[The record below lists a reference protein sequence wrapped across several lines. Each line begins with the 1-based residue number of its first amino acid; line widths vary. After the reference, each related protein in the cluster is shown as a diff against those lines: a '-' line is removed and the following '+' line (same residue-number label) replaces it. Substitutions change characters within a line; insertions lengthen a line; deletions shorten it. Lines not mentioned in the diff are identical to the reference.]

1 MRSGVNTYWASS
13 PVISRYPNNPILTAE
28 SVPFPSLLTFNAGV
42 TKFLGKY
49 VMVFRNDYGDA
60 QNKTIQ
66 GTNLGLAFS
75 DNGISWEVQ
84 SKPCL
89 EISDED
95 ILWINDPRLTVIDS
109 RCYLTYAIIARS
121 GVRGGIAVTDDFEYF
136 EICHTSLPDNR
147 NLVLFPERIDN
158 KYVRLDRPFAG
169 YLRTDPGRYDIWMSN
184 SPDLEY
190 WGNHQLL
197 LQAKKIPYCNEK
209 IGPGAPPV
217 KTSRGWLHIF
227 HAVYVHSGNRK
238 NGWEDTWNKE
248 YLAGILLLEKDNPYK
263 IRGFSKKPLMVPEAS
278 YEVSEGFR
286 NHVIFP
292 GGIIVEQTGEVK
304 IYYGAAD
311 TVECLAMGE
320 VDELVNFVLSDTT

>member
-1 MRSGVNTYWASS
+1 MKSGIDKRWASS
-13 PVISRYPNNPILTAE
+13 PIVTRYPKNPILTAE

-42 TKFLGKY
+42 AKFLGKY

-60 QNKTIQ
+60 DKKIIQ

-75 DNGISWEVQ
+75 IDGIHWEVQ

-89 EISDED
+89 EISDAD

-121 GVRGGIAVTDDFEYF
+121 GVRGGIAVTDDFEHF

-147 NLVLFPERIDN
+147 NLVLFPEKIDN
-158 KYVRLDRPFAG
+158 KFVRLDRPFAN
-169 YLRTDPGRYDIWMSN
+169 YLRSDPGRFDIWISN
-184 SPDLEY
+184 SPDLTY

-197 LQAKKIPYCNEK
+197 LDAKKIPYSNEK

-227 HAVYVHSGNRK
+227 HAVYVHPGRRK
-238 NGWEDTWNKE
+238 NGWEGVWNKE
-248 YLAGILLLEKDNPYK
+248 YLAGILLLDKDNPYEV
-263 IRGFSKKPLMVPEAS
+263 RGFSKKPLIVPEVP
-278 YEVSEGFR
+278 YEVSGGFR

-292 GGIIVEQTGEVK
+292 AGMIVEETGEVK

-320 VDELVNFVLSDTT
+320 VDELINFVLDNQT